1 MVIQENIK
9 EILIREGNHS
19 ETPNVE
25 GEYMLNK
32 VLVANR
38 GEIAVRIMRA
48 CKELGIATVAVYSEA
63 DKEAL
68 FVKYADE
75 SHLIGPP
82 PPLESYLNMDTIID
96 VALKTKSEAIHPGYG
111 FLAENDKFSDLVEK
125 NSLVFIGPTGQNI
138 REMGDKIFSKKTM
151 KDSGVPVVPGTDEG
165 IQDLEKAKDVALKIG
180 YPVILKASGG
190 GGGIGMKIVNNENE
204 LTNAV
209 ESTKRVA
216 KSAFGDESVLLE
228 KYLDEPRHVEFQ
240 IIADNQGNVIHVR
253 ERECS
258 VQRRHQKLIEET
270 PSCVMT
276 EELREKMGRA
286 AISAAKAVGYRN
298 AGTVEFM
305 YSKGNYYFL
314 EMNTRLQ
321 VEHPITEMITGID
334 LAKEQLRVA
343 SGLDLQFSQ
352 EDVTGRGWAIECRIC
367 AEDPGNNFF
376 PSPGKIEYYKEP
388 AGPGIRVDSGIY
400 GGFTV
405 PPFYDSLLSK
415 LCVWGRDREE
425 AIERMKRA
433 LWEYRITGIKT
444 NIPFHEVVLRN
455 DYFLKGDYTTH
466 FIQER
471 NILEDVKN
479 YLKEGN

>member
-1 MVIQENIK
+1 
-9 EILIREGNHS
+9 
-19 ETPNVE
+19 
-25 GEYMLNK
+25 MLNK

-48 CKELGIATVAVYSEA
+48 CRELGIATVAVYSEA
-63 DKEAL
+63 DKEAA
-68 FVKYADE
+68 FAKYADE

-96 VALKTKSEAIHPGYG
+96 VALKTQSEAIHPGYG

-125 NSLVFIGPTGQNI
+125 NGLVFIGPTGQNI

-151 KDSGVPVVPGTDEG
+151 KDSGVPVVPGTEEG
-165 IQDLEKAKDVALKIG
+165 IQDLEKAKDVALNIG

-190 GGGIGMKIVNNENE
+190 GGGIGMKIVENEND
-204 LTNAV
+204 LTDAV

-228 KYLDEPRHVEFQ
+228 KYLDEPRHIEFQ
-240 IIADNQGNVIHVR
+240 IIADNQDNVIHVR

-276 EELREKMGRA
+276 EELREEMGRA

-305 YSKGNYYFL
+305 YSKGSYYFL

-343 SGLDLQFSQ
+343 SGLDLQFDQ

-376 PSPGKIEYYKEP
+376 PSPGRIEDYKEP

-415 LCVWGRDREE
+415 LCVWGRDRKE

-455 DYFLKGDYTTH
+455 GYFLRGDYTTH
-466 FIQER
+466 FIKER
-471 NILEDVKN
+471 NILEDVKE
-479 YLKEGN
+479 YLKGGN

>member
-1 MVIQENIK
+1 
-9 EILIREGNHS
+9 
-19 ETPNVE
+19 
-25 GEYMLNK
+25 MLNK

-48 CKELGIATVAVYSEA
+48 CRELDIRTVAVFSEA
-63 DKEAL
+63 DRDAM
-68 FVKYADE
+68 FAKYADE

-82 PPLESYLNMDTIID
+82 PPLQSYLKMDAIID
-96 VALKTKSEAIHPGYG
+96 VALKTQSEAIHPGYG
-111 FLAENDKFSDLVEK
+111 FLAENDKFSDMVEK
-125 NSLVFIGPTGQNI
+125 NGLVFIGPTGQNI

-151 KDSGVPVVPGTDEG
+151 KDSGVPVVPGTEEG
-165 IQDLEKAKDVALKIG
+165 IQDVEKAKDVALKIG

-190 GGGIGMKIVNNENE
+190 GGGIGMKIVDNEND
-204 LTNAV
+204 LIDAI

-240 IIADNQGNVIHVR
+240 IIADNKGNVIHVR

-276 EELREKMGRA
+276 EELREKMGNA
-286 AISAAKAVGYRN
+286 ATAASKAVRYRN

-343 SGLDLQFSQ
+343 SGLDLQYGQ
-352 EDVTGRGWAIECRIC
+352 EDITGSGWAFECRIC

-376 PSPGKIEYYKEP
+376 PSPGKIEEYKEP
-388 AGPGIRVDSGIY
+388 AGPGIRVDSGVY
-400 GGFTV
+400 GGFNV
-405 PPFYDSLLSK
+405 PPYYDSLLSK
-415 LCVWGRDREE
+415 LIVWGRDRNE
-425 AIERMKRA
+425 AIQRMKRA
-433 LWEYRITGIKT
+433 LWEYKITGIKT
-444 NIPFHEVVLRN
+444 NIPFHEVVLN
-455 DYFLKGDYTTH
+455 NEYFVKGDYTTH
-466 FIQER
+466 FIPER
-471 NILEDVKN
+471 NILQEVKQ
-479 YLKEGN
+479 YLESKK

>member
-1 MVIQENIK
+1 
-9 EILIREGNHS
+9 
-19 ETPNVE
+19 
-25 GEYMLNK
+25 MLNK

-48 CKELGIATVAVYSEA
+48 CRELDISTVAIYSEA
-63 DKEAL
+63 DKDAL
-68 FVKYADE
+68 FAKYADE
-75 SHLIGPP
+75 SFLIGPP
-82 PPLESYLNMDTIID
+82 PPLQSYLKMDAIID
-96 VALKTKSEAIHPGYG
+96 VALKTNAEAIHPGYG

-125 NSLVFIGPTGQNI
+125 NGLAFIGPTGQNI

-151 KDSGVPVVPGTDEG
+151 KSSGVPVIPGTEEG
-165 IQDLEKAKDVALKIG
+165 ISDVEKAKNVASEIG

-190 GGGIGMKIVNNENE
+190 GGGIGMKIVDSEE
-204 LTNAV
+204 ALTDAI

-216 KSAFGDESVLLE
+216 QSAFGNDSVLLE

-240 IIADNQGNVIHVR
+240 IIADNHGNVIHVR

-270 PSCVMT
+270 PSPVMT
-276 EELREKMGRA
+276 EELREKMGAA
-286 AISAAKAVGYRN
+286 AIAAAKAVSYRN

-305 YSKGNYYFL
+305 YSKGDFYFL

-343 SGLDLQFSQ
+343 SGLKLQYEQ
-352 EDVTGRGWAIECRIC
+352 KDVKANGWAIECRIC

-376 PSPGKIEYYKEP
+376 PSPGKIESYTEP
-388 AGPGIRVDSGIY
+388 TGPGIRVDSGVY
-400 GGFTV
+400 AGYDV
-405 PPFYDSLLSK
+405 PPYYDSLLSK
-415 LCVWGRDREE
+415 LIVWGRDREE
-425 AIERMKRA
+425 AIARMKRA
-433 LWEYRITGIKT
+433 LWEYKIKGIKT
-444 NIPFHEVVLRN
+444 NIPFHEVVLN
-455 DYFLKGDYTTH
+455 NEYFVKGDYTTH

-471 NILEDVKN
+471 NILNDVKK
-479 YLKEGN
+479 YLESK